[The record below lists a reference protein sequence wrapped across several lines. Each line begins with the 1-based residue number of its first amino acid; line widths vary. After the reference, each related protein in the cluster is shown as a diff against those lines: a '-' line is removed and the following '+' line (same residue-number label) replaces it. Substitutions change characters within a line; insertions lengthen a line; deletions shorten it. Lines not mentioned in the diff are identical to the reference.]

1 MADTAT
7 RARPV
12 GIGAYLK
19 AIYDNVPLVF
29 AAGGKAWKKE
39 FWNIY
44 QNRGALEDYSE
55 TFSGRGWTADF
66 FTPQYNIHP
75 VAKATNMFSHST
87 MPINLVAHLETLEV
101 ELITQHAT
109 DLSGIYYDTD
119 FTAVPT
125 VVLGGT
131 IDTTVWH
138 LFSESDQLVSVSI
151 EITSEFMDKDIPVL
165 WSQCFERCAALK
177 DLTFSGGGSVR
188 ETIDLQWSTQL
199 TKASITNVV
208 NYLATD
214 TSDLICRLSLAA
226 VNVAFETAEGA
237 NDGTASDEWITLIE
251 SRPNW
256 SFGLI

>member
-7 RARPV
+7 RATPV

-29 AAGGKAWKKE
+29 AAGGKAWKGE

-44 QNRGALEDYSE
+44 QNKGALTDYSE
-55 TFSGRGWTADF
+55 VFSGRGWTAEF
-66 FTPQYNIHP
+66 FTPRYDIHP
-75 VAKATNMFSHST
+75 TSKATNMFAHSA
-87 MPINLVAHLETLEV
+87 MAINLVSHLEALGIS
-101 ELITQHAT
+101 LITQHST

-119 FTAVPT
+119 FTAVPP

-138 LFSESDQLVSVSI
+138 LFSESDQLVSASI
-151 EITSEFMDKDIPVL
+151 EITQAFIDKGISVL
-165 WSQCFERCAALK
+165 WSQCFERCTALK
-177 DLTFSGGGSVR
+177 DLSFSGGGVINQI
-188 ETIDLQWSTQL
+188 IDLQWSTTL
-199 TKASITNVV
+199 TKASISNVV

-214 TSDLICRLSLAA
+214 TTDLICRFSLAA

-237 NDGTASDEWITLIE
+237 NDGTASEEWLTLIE
-251 SRPNW
+251 SKPNW
-256 SFGLI
+256 SFALI